1 MLELV
6 KLDNMTLPAIAN
18 AIRAKTGDTDLML
31 PSEMPA
37 RIEAIETGGVNY
49 LDYCTRFNLWSLN
62 IFKKSKVELTLP
74 RVTDLSAAFYVNKNA
89 SDTEGRRNTIV
100 EELIIHSPNIITD
113 MQSAFGQNNFYVD
126 RTLKKIV
133 MDFEMETRSWAQ
145 CFLNLAALTHIE
157 GTPINL
163 SSIDNDRYTSW
174 MFKTCHELVEVRF
187 KGTMS
192 YSMEIKDSRK
202 LSKDSIISLMACL
215 SDEAIGKTLTL
226 NQAAVNTAFETSK
239 GTADGSTSAE
249 WLALVEA
256 HSNWTI
262 SLV

>member
-1 MLELV
+1 MALTDKLV
-6 KLDNMTLPAIAN
+6 AIAD
-18 AIRAKTGDTDLML
+18 AIRTKTGGTDLIPL
-31 PSEMPA
+31 SEMPA
-37 RIEAIETGGVNY
+37 RITAIESGGVNY
-49 LDYCTRFNLWSLN
+49 LDYCTSFNLWSLN

-74 RVTDLSAAFYVNKNA
+74 RVTELTSAFYVNKNA
-89 SDTEGRRNTIV
+89 SDTEGRTNTMV
-100 EELIIHSPNIITD
+100 EELIIHSPNIMTS
-113 MQSAFGQNNFYVD
+113 MQSAFGQNNYYVD

-133 MDFEMETRSWAQ
+133 MDFETETRAWSQ
-145 CFLNLAALTHIE
+145 CFLNLQALTHIE

-163 SSIDNDRYTSW
+163 SPIDNDRYTSS
-174 MFKTCHELVEVRF
+174 MFRTCYELVEVRF

-192 YSMEIKDSRK
+192 CSMEIKDSRK
-202 LSKDSIISLMACL
+202 LSKDSILSLMACL

-226 NQAAVNTAFETSK
+226 NQAAVNTAFESSE